1 MGIDFLSCNSFF
13 SIKFRSLACGDQSM
27 AKYYDIDDILTEEEV
42 KLLLL
47 LLLLFSFVKS
57 NNLFVCLFLVNFAV
71 CSCVVS

>member
-1 MGIDFLSCNSFF
+1 
-13 SIKFRSLACGDQSM
+13 M